1 MVCWVEFPKGLG
13 ICTGG
18 LLNWIYWVG
27 WVGSASWMEFFLQGQ
42 VCWGMFAGSDF
53 LAQVVWVRLAG

>member
-18 LLNWIYWVG
+18 LLSWIYWVG
-27 WVGSASWMEFFLQGQ
+27 WVGSVSWMEFFLQGQ